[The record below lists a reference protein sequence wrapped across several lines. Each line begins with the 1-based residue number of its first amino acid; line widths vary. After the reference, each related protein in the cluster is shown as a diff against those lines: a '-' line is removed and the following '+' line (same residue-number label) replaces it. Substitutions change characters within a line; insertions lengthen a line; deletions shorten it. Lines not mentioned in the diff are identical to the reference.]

1 MTTETETP
9 QSVHLHMIPIN
20 LDEWTHLTAFLSCA
34 EEGALMRAVRVSW
47 AAGHRGEAPGTLP
60 DDDKILTRLLGGEAE
75 QVALIRRYFAPDGE
89 GRLRWEW
96 LAALYERQVARY
108 EARKAAAD
116 VRWGDRADGR
126 PPRAVGRR
134 NSKRGKQL
142 SRGRCNAH
150 ALHVQP
156 ELESSST
163 KKIPAR
169 DTRTRGAPSA
179 ASAVASHAAPAPPAP
194 PNREPTPLEVDAWV
208 QANPG
213 DAAEIEQAVDA
224 FLDDLN
230 PRWRQTTT
238 GGAIRTKH
246 IRARVS
252 ARMLEAR
259 QDPVA
264 GEGLERSSRAACD
277 AWPIDARHGRA
288 VTPPAL
294 THTTTAA

>member
-9 QSVHLHMIPIN
+9 QSVNLHIIPIN
-20 LDEWTHLTAFLSCA
+20 LDEWAHLTAFLSCA

-60 DDDKILTRLLGGEAE
+60 DDDKILTRLLGGEAD

-96 LAALYERQVARY
+96 LASLYERQVARY
-108 EARKAAAD
+108 ESRVAAASA
-116 VRWGDRADGR
+116 RWADRPEGTSR
-126 PPRAVGRR
+126 RAVARR
-134 NSKRGKQL
+134 NTKSGQQL
-142 SRGRCNAH
+142 PSGRCNAS

-156 ELESSST
+156 ELESSSK

-179 ASAVASHAAPAPPAP
+179 ALAAASRAAPAPPAP
-194 PNREPTPLEVDAWV
+194 PSREPTPLEVDAWV

-224 FLDDLN
+224 WLDDMS
-230 PRWRQTTT
+230 PKWRTSQL
-238 GGAIRTKH
+238 GGAIRTTH
-246 IRARVS
+246 VRARVS
-252 ARMLEAR
+252 ARLVESR
-259 QDPVA
+259 EQPPGDGSEP
-264 GEGLERSSRAACD
+264 RSHAACD
-277 AWPIDARHGRA
+277 ALSIDARQGRA
-288 VTPPAL
+288 VTPPAITL
-294 THTTTAA
+294 TEVAA